1 MSQANATLLLVDDDA
16 MNRDALARRLSRS
29 GYKVLTADSGSAA
42 LRMIREDRID
52 AVLLDVMMPGMSGLE
67 TLRQLR
73 QIRSVS
79 DLPVIM
85 VTAKDES
92 DDVVEALD
100 LGANDYVT
108 KPIDFA
114 VALARIRAQV
124 TTRRADPLTGLP
136 NRVLFMD
143 RLERLL
149 AKGPSAGCT
158 GFAVLFLDVDRF
170 KLVNDSLGHV
180 AGDELL
186 VEIAKR
192 LESSLRVSDTVARFE
207 GDHTVARMGGDEF
220 TILLDGIGDPERA
233 MTIANRLRAAVAQ
246 PFHLQGR
253 DVVASVSVG
262 LVVSA
267 DRYQRAEDMV
277 RDADTAMYRAKELG
291 KARCEIFDTSM
302 LAAAEKRL
310 GMESDLRLA
319 LERQELEVYY
329 QPIVS
334 LSEERLTGFEAL
346 LRWNHPT
353 RGLVFPAEFIPTAEE
368 TGLIVPIGT
377 WVLHEACRQLQSWEQ
392 EFPCARDLVVNV
404 NLSARQCTH
413 PDLLPEV
420 RRILADT
427 GVRPSCLKLEITEG
441 VVLENSD
448 AVGTVLRELRA
459 LGVQLGLDDFGMGYS
474 ALSYLH
480 HFPFQTIKIDRS
492 FVRGMDQGS
501 NTEIIRAIVSLAAG
515 LAMDVT
521 AEGIETAD
529 QVNRLQELSCEFG
542 QGYYFDKPLTR
553 DGARAILAQGTR
565 LERQSLPQ
573 GDALA
578 AV

>member
-16 MNRDALARRLSRS
+16 MNRDALARRLTRS
-29 GYKVLTADSGSAA
+29 GYKVLTADSGGAA
-42 LRMIREDRID
+42 LRMIREGRID
-52 AVLLDVMMPGMSGLE
+52 AVLLDVMMPGMSGIE

-73 QIRSVS
+73 QIRSVA

-149 AKGPSAGCT
+149 ANRPSVGSS

-170 KLVNDSLGHV
+170 KIVNDSLGHV

-186 VEIAKR
+186 LEIAKR

-207 GDHTVARMGGDEF
+207 GGHTVARMGGDEF

-253 DVVASVSVG
+253 DVVTTVSVG

-267 DRYQRAEDMV
+267 DRYQRAEEMV

-334 LSEERLTGFEAL
+334 LCEARLTGFEAL
-346 LRWNHPT
+346 VRWNHPT
-353 RGLVFPAEFIPTAEE
+353 RGLVLPAEFIPTAEE

-392 EFPCARDLVVNV
+392 EFPCARGLVVNV

-427 GVRPSCLKLEITEG
+427 GVQPSRLKLEITEG
-441 VVLENSD
+441 VVLENSEV
-448 AVGTVLRELRA
+448 VGTVLRELRA

-492 FVRGMDQGS
+492 FVSGMDQGS

-529 QVNRLQELSCEFG
+529 QASRLQELACEFG

-553 DGARAILAQGTR
+553 DHARAILAQGTR
-565 LERQSLPQ
+565 LERQSAPL
-573 GDALA
+573 GDAL
-578 AV
+578 VLL